1 MSDKEKVLIDAKE
14 RMQKTLHSL
23 TEDLLTIRAGKANPS
38 ILNKVQVESYG
49 GHVHL
54 NQLANIF
61 AQDAKTLIV
70 EPWDKGSLKEI
81 EKAIIKSNLGIMP
94 VNDGR
99 LVRLN
104 FPPLTEERRNDLA
117 KMLHKMGEE
126 TKVAIRNIRR
136 DANEHYKKM
145 EKEKLL
151 SEDEKKRLEE
161 EIQKLT
167 DQQIAKIDDE
177 IKHKEKEIR
186 EI

>member
-1 MSDKEKVLIDAKE
+1 MSDKEKILVDAKE
-14 RMQKTLHSL
+14 RMQKSLHSL
-23 TEDLLTIRAGKANPS
+23 SEDLLTIRAGKANPA

-61 AQDAKTLIV
+61 AQDAKTLII
-70 EPWDKGSLKEI
+70 EPWDKNSLKEI
-81 EKAIIKSNLGIMP
+81 EKAVIKSNLGIMP

-99 LVRLN
+99 LIRLN
-104 FPPLTEERRNDLA
+104 FPPLTEDRRNDLA
-117 KMLHKMGEE
+117 RMLHKTGEE

-145 EKEKLL
+145 EKDKLI

-161 EIQKLT
+161 EVQKLT
-167 DQQIAKIDDE
+167 DQHIAKIDDE

-186 EI
+186 EV

>member
-1 MSDKEKVLIDAKE
+1 MSDKEKVLMDAKE

-23 TEDLLTIRAGKANPS
+23 SEDLLTIRAGKANPN

-61 AQDAKTLIV
+61 VQDAKTLII
-70 EPWDKGSLKEI
+70 EPWDKVLLKEI

-99 LVRLN
+99 MIRLN

-117 KMLHKMGEE
+117 KMLHKIGEE

-136 DANEHYKKM
+136 DANEHFKKM
-145 EKEKLL
+145 EKDKLIT
-151 SEDEKKRLEE
+151 EDELKRIEE
-161 EIQKLT
+161 EVQKLT
-167 DQQIAKIDDE
+167 DQHIVKIDDE
-177 IKHKEKEIR
+177 TKQKEKEIR
-186 EI
+186 EV

>member
-1 MSDKEKVLIDAKE
+1 MSDKEKVLMDAKE
-14 RMQKTLHSL
+14 RMLKTLHSL
-23 TEDLLTIRAGKANPS
+23 TDDLLTIRAGKANPS

-81 EKAIIKSNLGIMP
+81 EKAIIKSNIGIMP

-99 LVRLN
+99 MVRLN
-104 FPPLTEERRNDLA
+104 FPPLTEDRRNDLA

-145 EKEKLL
+145 EKEKLI
-151 SEDEKKRLEE
+151 SEDDKKRLEE
-161 EIQKLT
+161 EIQKVT
-167 DQQIAKIDDE
+167 DQNIAKIDDE

-186 EI
+186 EV

>member
-1 MSDKEKVLIDAKE
+1 MSDKEKVLTDAKE
-14 RMQKTLHSL
+14 RMAKTLHSL
-23 TEDLLTIRAGKANPS
+23 SEDFLTIRAGKANPS

-61 AQDAKTLIV
+61 AQDAKTLII

-99 LVRLN
+99 LIRLN

-126 TKVAIRNIRR
+126 SKVAIRNIRR

-145 EKEKLL
+145 EKDKLI

-161 EIQKLT
+161 EVQKVT
-167 DQQIAKIDDE
+167 DQHIAKIEDE
-177 IKHKEKEIR
+177 IKHKEKEIK
-186 EI
+186 EV